1 MIFIS
6 MKLAQIYKEIIKEEE
21 TPSPVDINKALE
33 KGYYTTKEVD
43 PNTGKESDVVHALP
57 KYLEDIAT
65 MERIVK
71 RFRPLKHSDKA
82 DLKEKAEEVIKKV
95 NSAIKSIREM
105 DAVISLYKK

>member
-1 MIFIS
+1 

-21 TPSPVDINKALE
+21 KPSQVDINRALE
-33 KGYYTTKEVD
+33 KGYYTTKETD
-43 PNTGKESDVVHALP
+43 PSTGKETDIVHTLP

-65 MERIVK
+65 LERIVK

-95 NSAIKSIREM
+95 NLAIKSIREL